1 MNPVVPMSIDRS
13 RRAAEI
19 FELASEL
26 PEPERAAFI
35 REQCANEPELAADV
49 ESLFDHLRQAAT
61 FLERPPIRLAP
72 TGTRLTDP
80 TQIGPYRILHRIG
93 EGGFGIVYEAEQTA
107 PLRRRVAVKV
117 IKAGMDT
124 DAVLARFDAER
135 QAIALMD
142 HPNIA
147 RVLDAGATPEGRPYF
162 VMELVKGEP
171 LTEYCDRHRLTVDER
186 LELFIPTCMA
196 VQHAHQRGII
206 HRDLKPS
213 NIMVTVV
220 DGRAVPKVIDFG
232 VAKATSTHLTDRTLY
247 TMQGQMIGTPAYMSP
262 EQAERTGLD
271 VDTTTDVYALGVIL
285 YELLSGHLPIP
296 IEDLRN
302 VTPEQVSSLLRN
314 SEPAAPSSRLSRV
327 TDAVLAIATRRQ
339 VDPWVLTR
347 RLRGELDWITL
358 RAIEKDRTRRY
369 QTASELAQ
377 DIQRHLSDEPVEA
390 SPPSTLYRLRK
401 FVRRHR
407 VAFAAVSSVFLGL
420 VIAGGALTLALLES
434 NRQRTQARIAQSEA
448 EAVTQFLQEMLGSVS
463 PMELGRE
470 ATVRELLDHA
480 DGQLDE
486 DFQDQPLTRASL
498 YGTLGATY
506 RALGEYDAADRTFE
520 KAIALRREHLG
531 EDNPLTLEAEH
542 GLAISLMDRGESA
555 AAESTSARVLEARTR
570 VLGPEHPQTI
580 RTLRTLGEVYFRFER
595 NAEAESVLVI
605 ARDRAERVLGPA
617 DPATRGIVAD
627 LASVERAL
635 GKYEEAERLL
645 EKSLEEDR
653 AEYGPDHPETIAS
666 EQNLAGLYEEL
677 GRYEEARQLYEHSV
691 EVARRV
697 WGPDHATTLGYV
709 NNLALLYSDMGLLE
723 LAEPLTRH
731 VAEVR
736 SKTLGDENQRTIVSR
751 INLALLYA
759 RMEKWEEAE
768 REARPIQEICH
779 RTLGPEHLY
788 SLSVSGILGG
798 AVMGQGDADRAE
810 PILQEALEH
819 SRSGLP
825 EGHWRTGV
833 ALIRHGSALTALGR
847 FSEAEREL
855 LEAERVMREALGTE
869 HQRYREAVEK
879 LIELYDRW
887 GRPMERESWAD
898 LLDPPS

>member
-1 MNPVVPMSIDRS
+1 
-13 RRAAEI
+13 
-19 FELASEL
+19 
-26 PEPERAAFI
+26 
-35 REQCANEPELAADV
+35 
-49 ESLFDHLRQAAT
+49 
-61 FLERPPIRLAP
+61 
-72 TGTRLTDP
+72 
-80 TQIGPYRILHRIG
+80 
-93 EGGFGIVYEAEQTA
+93 
-107 PLRRRVAVKV
+107 
-117 IKAGMDT
+117 
-124 DAVLARFDAER
+124 
-135 QAIALMD
+135 
-142 HPNIA
+142 
-147 RVLDAGATPEGRPYF
+147 
-162 VMELVKGEP
+162 
-171 LTEYCDRHRLTVDER
+171 
-186 LELFIPTCMA
+186 
-196 VQHAHQRGII
+196 
-206 HRDLKPS
+206 
-213 NIMVTVV
+213 
-220 DGRAVPKVIDFG
+220 
-232 VAKATSTHLTDRTLY
+232 
-247 TMQGQMIGTPAYMSP
+247 MIGTPAYMSP
-262 EQAERTGLD
+262 EQAERTALD

-327 TDAVLAIATRRQ
+327 TDAVLAIANHRQ

-407 VAFAAVSSVFLGL
+407 VAFAAVSSVFVGL

-434 NRQRTQARIAQSEA
+434 NRQRAQARIAQSEA

-480 DGQLDE
+480 DEMLAQE
-486 DFQDQPLTRASL
+486 FQDQPLRRASL
-498 YGTLGATY
+498 HGTLGATY
-506 RALGEYDAADRTFE
+506 RALGEYDAADRNFE

-531 EDNPLTLEAEH
+531 EDDPLTLEARH

-555 AAESTSARVLEARTR
+555 AAESTTARVLEARTR

-580 RTLRTLGEVYFRFER
+580 LTLRTMGEVYFRFER

-635 GKYEEAERLL
+635 GNYEEAERLL

-653 AEYGPDHPETIAS
+653 ADYGPDHPETLAS

-677 GRYEEARQLYEHSV
+677 GRYEEARPLYEHSV

-697 WGPDHATTLGYV
+697 WGPDHATTLGYM
-709 NNLALLYSDMGLLE
+709 NNLALLYSDMALLD

-736 SKTLGDENQRTIVSR
+736 SKTLGDENQRTIVSQ

-768 REARPIQEICH
+768 RVARPIQEICH

-798 AVMGQGDADRAE
+798 AVMGQGDVKRAE
-810 PILQEALEH
+810 PILQEALMN

-833 ALIRHGSALTALGR
+833 ALIRHGSSLTALGR
-847 FSEAEREL
+847 FHEAESEL
-855 LEAERVMREALGTE
+855 LEAERVMKESLGTE

-898 LLDPPS
+898 LLNPPS